1 MLCRNFRAS
10 EEMSAFRER
19 NLRWSETD
27 KCVASFFNTNAN
39 TPVLRRAP
47 RSLGYALIGQL
58 TQKLF
63 HRQMCSKPTPYF
75 FFLPVILVLVDLE
88 RYFYI
93 ISAGKRSGVD
103 SKCAILG
110 IWKLFL

>member
-1 MLCRNFRAS
+1 MKQTNALHP
-10 EEMSAFRER
+10 
-19 NLRWSETD
+19 
-27 KCVASFFNTNAN
+27 FFNTNAN

-103 SKCAILG
+103 CQVCHFGNLEAVSVNPHHEVKGSLHTSETDNC
-110 IWKLFL
+110 